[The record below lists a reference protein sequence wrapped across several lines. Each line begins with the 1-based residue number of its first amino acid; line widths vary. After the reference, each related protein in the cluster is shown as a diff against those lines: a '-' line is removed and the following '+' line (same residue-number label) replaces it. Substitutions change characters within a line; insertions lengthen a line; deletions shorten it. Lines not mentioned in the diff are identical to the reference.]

1 LSGARVLV
9 SAGPTREALDP
20 VRYIS
25 NRSSGKMGYAI
36 AEAAAEAGARVTL
49 VSGPVS
55 LVTPE
60 RVARVDVVSAGEMQQ
75 AVLAHAGQSD
85 IFIAAAAVAD
95 YRALEPAQQKMKKDR
110 DTIDLALARNA
121 DILESVRALARAPFT
136 VGFAA
141 ETENLEQNA
150 EAKRRAKKLDMVA
163 ANRVDRAGTG
173 FDSDENELELFWEGG
188 RKHLPRAPKSRLA
201 RELISVV
208 AERFHAKNP
217 A

>member
-1 LSGARVLV
+1 M
-9 SAGPTREALDP
+9 ALDA

-25 NRSSGKMGYAI
+25 NRRSGKIGSAI
-36 AEAAAEAGARVTL
+36 AEAAAEGGARVTL

-55 LVTPE
+55 LATPE
-60 RVARVDVVSAGEMQQ
+60 RVARVDVVSAEEMRQ
-75 AVLAHAGQSD
+75 AVLAHAGESD

-95 YRALEPAQQKMKKDR
+95 YRALEPAQQKMKKGR
-110 DTIDLALARNA
+110 EKLDLALTRNT
-121 DILESVRALARAPFT
+121 DILESVSALTRAPFT

-173 FDSDENELELFWEGG
+173 FDSDENEIELFWEGG
-188 RKHLPRAPKSRLA
+188 CKHLPRAPKPRLA
-201 RELISVV
+201 RELVSVV